1 MRALP
6 RTTSKP
12 SAPTLEEVARAAG
25 VSRATASR
33 VFTAS
38 PRVSDDAR
46 RAVERAARRLGYVP
60 NRAARSLATGRSDLV
75 ALVIPEP
82 TTRLFGEPFF
92 PRLIRGITDALS
104 AHDLQLVLFA
114 PQTRADEDRL
124 ERYLAGGHVDGAL
137 LVSLHGDDPLP
148 ARLVQRG
155 VPVVVGGRPPGD
167 GGVSYVDI
175 DNHAGALSAVRHLAE
190 LGRRRIAT
198 ITGSLDMSVSL
209 DRLEGYRRGLE
220 LAGLNWDP
228 DREESA
234 GDYSLESGAAAMR
247 QLLRR
252 EPELDAVFAASD
264 LMAAGALQVLREA
277 GRRVPDDVAVVGY
290 EDSPIA
296 ASMLPPLSSVRQPTE
311 EMGREM
317 ARLLVSG
324 IGVRDQVVRRVV
336 LATELV
342 ARESSVGRTEAGQEE
357 KE

>member
-6 RTTSKP
+6 RTSSKP
-12 SAPTLEEVARAAG
+12 AAPTLEEVARAAG

-92 PRLIRGITDALS
+92 PRLIRGITEALS

-124 ERYLAGGHVDGAL
+124 ERYLAGGHVDGSL
-137 LVSLHGDDPLP
+137 LVSLHGDDPRP
-148 ARLVQRG
+148 ARRVQRG
-155 VPVVVGGRPPGD
+155 RPVVVGGRPPGD
-167 GGVSYVDI
+167 GGVSYVDH

-190 LGRRRIAT
+190 QGRRRIAT
-198 ITGSLDMSVSL
+198 ITGSLDMSVGL
-209 DRLEGYRRGLE
+209 DRLQGYRRALE

-228 DREESA
+228 DREES
-234 GDYSLESGAAAMR
+234 GDYSHEGGVHAMR
-247 QLLRR
+247 RLLER

-277 GRRVPDDVAVVGY
+277 GRRVPDDVALVGY

-296 ASMLPPLSSVRQPTE
+296 ASMLPPLSSVRQPIE

-317 ARLLVSG
+317 SRLLVQS
-324 IGVRDQVVRRVV
+324 IGARERVGRRVV

-342 ARESSVGRTEAGQEE
+342 VRESSVGRGGEAAEADAE
-357 KE
+357 